1 MASDNECDT
10 DSTCSDASI
19 GVGSASMREDLER
32 VDKLLSFL
40 KNYSPEKRKA
50 GRPGKFSNLAAA
62 NTVNFDKVI
71 KVMDAIYS
79 LNVRMLSKLESLI
92 SANSKLKCD
101 VDLIVE
107 KQDTSPSYAD
117 VVSRSVSSPQGT
129 SVERRS
135 AAPRN
140 DAGASRNGMVKSLD
154 PSMLHFERRLDCV
167 EQESL
172 VKVMACHGGF
182 IHSIVD
188 SSIVT
193 SAGKKVEALRNTDQL
208 KKLFVDKV
216 NELID
221 DTLCATDIETVDIVG
236 RDKKHLRV
244 SFLSKEARNRIIVA
258 VKRKK
263 PDDLFVNEYLTK
275 SRAAIIFKLRTLRR
289 NDETIERVYV
299 RHGQVCVKT
308 KKSDKISFI
317 NCESDLADLEASL
330 VIPSA

>member
-1 MASDNECDT
+1 
-10 DSTCSDASI
+10 
-19 GVGSASMREDLER
+19 
-32 VDKLLSFL
+32 
-40 KNYSPEKRKA
+40 
-50 GRPGKFSNLAAA
+50 
-62 NTVNFDKVI
+62 
-71 KVMDAIYS
+71 
-79 LNVRMLSKLESLI
+79 
-92 SANSKLKCD
+92 
-101 VDLIVE
+101 
-107 KQDTSPSYAD
+107 
-117 VVSRSVSSPQGT
+117 VSRSVSSPQGT